1 MYGGFFRAGPLRA
14 DPISL
19 SLIHTYARIQ
29 TLSSILM
36 ACEVAARSDDVPPLQ
51 NYIDT
56 IYTFRERISP
66 GEITRRIHLEDWH
79 RYILVRVEDMND
91 TQSQMDEMFAKI
103 RNEISE
109 IERRIKEF
117 KAMVDELVRMVG
129 AMQETERVR
138 QAAMA
143 GGGGLQI
150 RADGLMNGFWI
161 RSATRLPPYPA
172 RGPVSG
178 ARRMVSPSDLLANSR
193 ARLPPLL
200 TPPPPPPSPPSVA
213 DSRRLPAFVSS
224 RSRSRQARQRE
235 AASSA
240 AVISRTIILPSSPSP
255 PPAPPRPARNNIHRR
270 FFHRVF
276 HMSQNANI
284 PASVQRRPS
293 PERTPSPVDIQPP
306 PPPPPSP
313 GPGFGFHESPSA
325 SLIAETRTRLPPP
338 PEESPIPYRPPGQRM
353 FSFLNR
359 Q

>member
-1 MYGGFFRAGPLRA
+1 MVDSSGLVLCE
-14 DPISL
+14 PIPCL

-29 TLSSILM
+29 TLSSIMM
-36 ACEVAARSDDVPPLQ
+36 ACEVAAQSDDVPPLQ
-51 NYIDT
+51 NYVDI

-66 GEITRRIHLEDWH
+66 GKITWRIHLEDWH
-79 RYILVRVEDMND
+79 RYILVRVEEMDD

-103 RNEISE
+103 RNEIAG
-109 IERRIKEF
+109 IERRIKKF
-117 KAMVDELVRMVG
+117 NAMVDELVRMVG

-161 RSATRLPPYPA
+161 RSATSATRMPPYPA
-172 RGPVSG
+172 RGPVCG
-178 ARRMVSPSDLLANSR
+178 GRRMESR
-193 ARLPPLL
+193 QQPR
-200 TPPPPPPSPPSVA
+200 TPPSAPHPAATPSPLSAA
-213 DSRRLPAFVSS
+213 DSRRLPASVSS
-224 RSRSRQARQRE
+224 RSRSRQARQ

-240 AVISRTIILPSSPSP
+240 AVISRPSSHSP
-255 PPAPPRPARNNIHRR
+255 PPAPPRPARNDIHLR

-276 HMSQNANI
+276 HISQNANI

-338 PEESPIPYRPPGQRM
+338 PKESPIPNRPLGQRM
-353 FSFLNR
+353 FLFLNR
-359 Q
+359 P

>member
-1 MYGGFFRAGPLRA
+1 
-14 DPISL
+14 
-19 SLIHTYARIQ
+19 
-29 TLSSILM
+29 M
-36 ACEVAARSDDVPPLQ
+36 ACEVAARSDEVPPLQ
-51 NYIDT
+51 NYVDT

-79 RYILVRVEDMND
+79 RYILVRVEEMND
-91 TQSQMDEMFAKI
+91 TQTQMDEMFAKI
-103 RNEISE
+103 RNEISG

-117 KAMVDELVRMVG
+117 KGMVDELVRMVG
-129 AMQETERVR
+129 AMQEMERVR

-143 GGGGLQI
+143 GG
-150 RADGLMNGFWI
+150 DGLMNGFWI

-178 ARRMVSPSDLLANSR
+178 GRRMVSPSDLLANSR

-200 TPPPPPPSPPSVA
+200 TSPPPPPSPPSAA
-213 DSRRLPAFVSS
+213 DSRRLPASVSS
-224 RSRSRQARQRE
+224 RSRSRQPWQA
-235 AASSA
+235 A

-255 PPAPPRPARNNIHRR
+255 PPAPPPPARNNIHRR

-284 PASVQRRPS
+284 PASGQRRPTS
-293 PERTPSPVDIQPP
+293 PERMPSPVDIRPYPP
-306 PPPPPSP
+306 PPPPPSPSP

-325 SLIAETRTRLPPP
+325 SMIAETRTRLPPP
-338 PEESPIPYRPPGQRM
+338 SEESPIPYRPPGQRM

-359 Q
+359 S